1 MNTITIN
8 NAVSNFPQIVSDTIK
23 NYEETVIV
31 GEQGAVVLVSQQE
44 WNSIMETV
52 RLLRDKQS
60 LKSLID
66 GHKAR
71 KNGRKPKGKQINEAF
86 YDLQNIDS

>member
-71 KNGRKPKGKQINEAF
+71 KNGRKHKGKQINEAF